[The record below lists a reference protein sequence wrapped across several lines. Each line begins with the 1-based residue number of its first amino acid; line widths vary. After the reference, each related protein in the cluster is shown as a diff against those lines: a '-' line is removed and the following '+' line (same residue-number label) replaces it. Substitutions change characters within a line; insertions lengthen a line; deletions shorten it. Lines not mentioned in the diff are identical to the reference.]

1 MNCSPKLTEE
11 SVKVLQN
18 YYIEDRKKYNENKTK
33 KGNYIPVTVRL
44 LEAII
49 RLSEAIAKMSLIN
62 VVTRKDVDEA
72 HRLFQISTMS
82 VASSRTNRVLDI
94 SGEKMKDAIK
104 IEEAIKR
111 RLSIGQRIQYS
122 KLVEELVTRFTT
134 KKFVDCAIIN
144 LTKSYVL
151 KFFDEKKILIRK
163 K

>member
-1 MNCSPKLTEE
+1 
-11 SVKVLQN
+11 
-18 YYIEDRKKYNENKTK
+18 
-33 KGNYIPVTVRL
+33 
-44 LEAII
+44 
-49 RLSEAIAKMSLIN
+49 MSLSS

-82 VASSRTNRVLDI
+82 AANSRTNSVFEI
-94 SGEKMKDAIK
+94 SGEEMKDVIK
-104 IEEAIKR
+104 IEDAIKR
-111 RLSIGQRIQYS
+111 RLAIGQRIQYS

-134 KKFVDCAIIN
+134 RRLVDCAIIN